1 MKLVLCYTTDKAR
14 VWARWNHS
22 FDVHLS
28 ALGPVSCLFP
38 HPESPRGAL
47 VRRLGSWQPVCLHPE
62 FPQGSLWG
70 WLLWLDGWDILCL
83 LIRQATFFPLT
94 YRYAVGVR
102 NHCAIFIKRFFGCS
116 CSPRGISAAQMNGQR
131 EVTSSMSEL
140 AIPLWDHLP
149 QYME

>member
-70 WLLWLDGWDILCL
+70 WLLWLDGCDILCL
-83 LIRQATFFPLT
+83 LIRQATFFI
-94 YRYAVGVR
+94 
-102 NHCAIFIKRFFGCS
+102 HKFFLS
-116 CSPRGISAAQMNGQR
+116 CHKIWNLFHSLSQYCH
-131 EVTSSMSEL
+131 TSSASYFIFSGSIRDYFL
-140 AIPLWDHLP
+140 STVLDKRRLRHKSHL
-149 QYME
+149 EET